1 MGKTTTSFRYDL
13 NHGSSKALSKDQ
25 GVGGDPVPGNSHPFP
40 KIVGIILPLISIWNC
55 PAHKTNHATFCSS
68 TCPLQWPT
76 NSVCLVCFSL
86 NLNKS
91 TSYLSFCLS
100 LDSFCNETSRTWA
113 SLGPEIRFHGFWL
126 GSNSM
131 QGFGW
136 VQILAT
142 WVRAPNGFLLG
153 LSSST

>member
-1 MGKTTTSFRYDL
+1 MADKTRPWSSISKL
-13 NHGSSKALSKDQ
+13 NDAPWGTMTVPRHCQKTKEWVVAQFLEISTPSPKQMKQFSHWLTYEITQPIKTIQPHGPHSLC
-25 GVGGDPVPGNSHPFP
+25 GV
-40 KIVGIILPLISIWNC
+40 
-55 PAHKTNHATFCSS
+55 CS
-68 TCPLQWPT
+68 
-76 NSVCLVCFSL
+76 SL
-86 NLNKS
+86 NLDKS

-100 LDSFCNETSRTWA
+100 LDSFCIETSRTWA
-113 SLGPEIRFHGFWL
+113 SLGPEISFHGFWL